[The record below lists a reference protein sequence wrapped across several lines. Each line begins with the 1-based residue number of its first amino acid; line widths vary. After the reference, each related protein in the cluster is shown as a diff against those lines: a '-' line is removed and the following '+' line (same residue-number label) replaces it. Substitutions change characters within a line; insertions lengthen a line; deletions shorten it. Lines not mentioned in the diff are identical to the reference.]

1 MQRCAAQQA
10 CAGETGDGG
19 GHRVDHAQGTG
30 CGETERC
37 VLTQASPRGRPPDTR
52 AAGAARRHVRAPDP
66 RHSAYCGACSDV
78 SRPSLWR
85 RGHGQ
90 WSAHDHTRGRCDPRW
105 PAGALR
111 SNFFAVSP
119 SRSTRQ
125 PSGAR
130 GAQRS
135 LCSADEARAATLRRD
150 SELPRRA
157 VSCCAAPRHPEAK
170 RAARRALWVALPA
183 RAGAHGRPCG
193 GGRSELYPAI
203 AYQHALSVVS
213 NVCVRA
219 CAVW

>member
-1 MQRCAAQQA
+1 M
-10 CAGETGDGG
+10 
-19 GHRVDHAQGTG
+19 
-30 CGETERC
+30 
-37 VLTQASPRGRPPDTR
+37 LTQASPRGRPPDTR

-135 LCSADEARAATLRRD
+135 LCSPCSRGTVWHSNRDTFDTPVAGHARLRSADEERAATLRRD
-150 SELPRRA
+150 SELPHRA
-157 VSCCAAPRHPEAK
+157 VSCCAAPRRPEAK